1 MLIAKSRQQLKE
13 YLTRLNYGAEGV
25 EEIALLEAY
34 KWLVSKEKAILTAIN
49 MMKARQN
56 NYIGFLWSPSYS
68 LPLSMRLLFKI

>member
-34 KWLVSKEKAILTAIN
+34 K
-49 MMKARQN
+49 
-56 NYIGFLWSPSYS
+56 
-68 LPLSMRLLFKI
+68 